1 MNAPGENGAHPAP
14 PHTPARRGASG
25 RRVLL
30 RCFAF
35 LLPYWRLTAGGY
47 LALICA
53 TGISLATPQFIRWI
67 IDRGIRDG
75 DLRLLA
81 RSILLL
87 LALTAVRGILTYLEG
102 IWSEVASQGVAYDMR
117 NAIHAKLASLSFAY
131 HDQAETGDLLA
142 RSVQDVD
149 RVRFLT
155 GRAFLRLVEGL
166 FLLVGTGAVLIAMNP
181 LLATVALAPTPLLAW
196 RAVRFGARLRPLS
209 LEIQRALGR
218 LTNRV
223 EQSLRGARVVKA
235 FAQEDEEV
243 RRFEAE
249 NSLWL
254 AGSEGAARM
263 QAWNTPLL
271 DLLGNLSTVAIIG
284 LGGVLVIRRTLSLGE
299 LVAFATY
306 VTQLVRPIRRL
317 GMVIPAVSMAS
328 SSGERIFE
336 ILDASSEV
344 REAPDAAALE
354 APRGEVTFEHVGL
367 AYFGRE
373 RVLSDVSFTARPGEV
388 IALVGTTG
396 SGKTSVVNLVPRF
409 YDPTEG
415 RVLVDGTDIRG
426 VTLASLRAQVGIVL
440 QDTTLFATT
449 VRENLRF
456 GRPEASEDEVIS
468 AAEAAQAH
476 DFIAAFPE
484 GYDTLVGEKGD
495 TLSGGQKQRIAIAR
509 ALLQD
514 PRILI
519 LDDATASVD
528 TETEQLIQGALERLT
543 KGRTTFVIAHRIGTI
558 HRADQILVL
567 DRGRIVGRGTH
578 TELLASC
585 GVYVDIYNRQLRSS
599 DGRGNRP
606 ASTADRTPEKEAR
619 A

>member
-1 MNAPGENGAHPAP
+1 M
-14 PHTPARRGASG
+14 AS
-25 RRVLL
+25 
-30 RCFAF
+30 AS
-35 LLPYWRLTAGGY
+35 
-47 LALICA
+47 AL
-53 TGISLATPQFIRWI
+53 SLATPQFIRWI
-67 IDRGIRDG
+67 IDRGIRGSDP
-75 DLRLLA
+75 RLLGA
-81 RSILLL
+81 SVLLL
-87 LALTAVRGILTYLEG
+87 LALTALRGLLTYLEG
-102 IWSEVASQGVAYDMR
+102 IWSEMASQGVAYDMR
-117 NAIHAKLASLSFAY
+117 NAIHARLASLSFAF

-142 RSVQDVD
+142 RTIQDVD

-166 FLLVGTGAVLIAMNP
+166 ALLVGTAVFLAAMNP
-181 LLATVALAPTPLLAW
+181 LLAALALAPAPLLIW
-196 RAVRFGARLRPLS
+196 RGVRFGARYRPLA

-235 FAQEDEEV
+235 FAQEEAEIQ
-243 RRFEAE
+243 RFEQQ

-254 AGSEGAARM
+254 EQAVRAARM

-271 DLLGNLSTVAIIG
+271 DFLANLSTVAIIAF
-284 LGGVLVIRRTLSLGE
+284 GGVLVIRGQLSLGE
-299 LVAFATY
+299 LVAFSTY
-306 VTQLVRPIRRL
+306 VSQLIRPVRRL

-344 REAPDAAALE
+344 REAPDAKPLRGV
-354 APRGEVTFEHVGL
+354 RGEVTFEGVSL

-373 RVLSDVSFTARPGEV
+373 HVLSDVSFQARAGQV

-396 SGKTSVVNLVPRF
+396 SGKTSVVNLIPRF
-409 YDPTEG
+409 YDPTAG
-415 RVLVDGTDIRG
+415 RILVDGTDIRA

-456 GRPEASEDEVIS
+456 GRPDAADWEVRA

-476 DFIAAFPE
+476 DFIMAMPD

-528 TETEQLIQGALERLT
+528 TETEQQIQAALQRLMQ
-543 KGRTTFVIAHRIGTI
+543 GRTTFVIAHRISTI
-558 HRADQILVL
+558 RRADWILVL
-567 DRGRIVGRGTH
+567 DGGRIVGQGTH
-578 TELLASC
+578 RQLLDSC
-585 GVYVDIYNRQLRSS
+585 GVYVDIYNQQLRRSE
-599 DGRGNRP
+599 GPGEHAPLPLRGP
-606 ASTADRTPEKEAR
+606 A
-619 A
+619 